1 LRIEKLKKLGDS
13 LETTYTSLTMIGV
26 FICHKQKQSS
36 IAVGTTE
43 RACSPSRAID
53 LPGKFTDHKL
63 GAME

>member
-1 LRIEKLKKLGDS
+1 
-13 LETTYTSLTMIGV
+13 MIGV